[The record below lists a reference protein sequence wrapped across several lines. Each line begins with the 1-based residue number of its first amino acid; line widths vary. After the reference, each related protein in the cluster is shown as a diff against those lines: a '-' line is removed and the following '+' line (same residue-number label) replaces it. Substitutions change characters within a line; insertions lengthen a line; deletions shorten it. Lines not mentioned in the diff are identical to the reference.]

1 MNGRKELM
9 DSLVSVIDLLNNCQ
23 MSNKV
28 EWFFERLQRIKN
40 DSSDLVLIEV
50 AKEVRSVIAGIGSYT
65 DLSLQPSVE
74 SGMSEMDA
82 QKMQWS
88 LADDMD
94 TATCRI
100 LQLGSS
106 SAGGASSTN

>member
-1 MNGRKELM
+1 MTESKELM
-9 DSLVSVIDLLNNCQ
+9 DTLVSVIDLLNNCQ
-23 MSNKV
+23 MSNKA

-50 AKEVRSVIAGIGSYT
+50 AKEVRSVIAGIGSFT
-65 DLSLQPSVE
+65 DLSLQPSTE
-74 SGMSEMDA
+74 SGMSAMDA
-82 QKMQWS
+82 EKMQWR
-88 LADDMD
+88 LADDID

-106 SAGGASSTN
+106 SAGGETRPD